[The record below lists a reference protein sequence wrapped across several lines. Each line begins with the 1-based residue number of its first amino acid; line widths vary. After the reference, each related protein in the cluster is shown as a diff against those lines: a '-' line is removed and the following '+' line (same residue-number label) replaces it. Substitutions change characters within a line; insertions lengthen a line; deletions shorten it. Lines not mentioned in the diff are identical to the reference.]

1 MCVALFFNAWSDWL
15 HQVSFRCQK
24 PSRLVTKPWCLVRD
38 EFKFSSD
45 NFCIFRGSP
54 KKNSS
59 LYWKSIKLMRVISW
73 RITCE
78 NPAPPRHIWDTSLAR
93 WAHFMCESFACP
105 WQPVLSCR
113 FSACSSY
120 SGSSAYSSLLC
131 EQNAQAVRW
140 ISNPIRNFLTTN
152 LSFN

>member
-1 MCVALFFNAWSDWL
+1 MCVALFLMLGRTDCIRCLFAARNLRGLWRSRDVLNAMNLNSVL
-15 HQVSFRCQK
+15 IIF
-24 PSRLVTKPWCLVRD
+24 
-38 EFKFSSD
+38 F
-45 NFCIFRGSP
+45 IFRGSP